1 MAEFSWLWCRSVFSA
16 KIAEIILADGY
27 TEMEW
32 NCLDWNKPSIEFYER
47 LGAKQETGRKY
58 FSFTQ
63 SELKSIA
70 AQIS

>member
-1 MAEFSWLWCRSVFSA
+1 
-16 KIAEIILADGY
+16 
-27 TEMEW
+27 MEW